1 MRSPSRRPT
10 WICGAVG
17 VAAIA
22 MTACSSGGSKATA
35 TTSTS
40 PTSSA
45 PTTSSSVATATTGK
59 STSSTGAPNPGV
71 GTAPTTAPTHPGA
84 TGPVIVSFTVTH
96 KPACPVVATADA
108 PFSKAGEP
116 ITLAWNVTGATG
128 IALSIDDP
136 TFYAHNGTGNYANY
150 GPEGTVTL
158 PFTCDPTV
166 QPNTSHAYT
175 IDTRD
180 SSGVSKTITE
190 SVPTSP

>member
-1 MRSPSRRPT
+1 MGAPSRRPT
-10 WICGAVG
+10 WIFGAVG
-17 VAAIA
+17 TAAIA
-22 MTACSSGGSKATA
+22 LTACSSGGPKATA

-40 PTSSA
+40 PASSSSTISSA
-45 PTTSSSVATATTGK
+45 VATATTGK
-59 STSSTGAPNPGV
+59 STIATGATNPNV
-71 GTAPTTAPTHPGA
+71 GTAPATAPAHPGA
-84 TGPVIVSFTVTH
+84 NGPVIVSFAVTH

-128 IALSIDDP
+128 VALSIDDP

-150 GPEGTVTL
+150 GPQGTVTL
-158 PFTCDPTV
+158 PFACDPTV
-166 QPNTSHAYT
+166 QPNSSHAYT

-180 SSGVSKTITE
+180 RSGVSKTITE